1 MKIIGLTGVIG
12 AGKSTCA
19 DMMKRHGCR
28 VFDADARVHDLM
40 ENDADLI
47 KAFQSAY
54 PFCVQ
59 NGKIDRSLLARAAAD
74 GQIDVRD
81 LEKIIYPVL
90 EKRRDAFVKE
100 NANAD
105 FVVLDAPLLFEAGW
119 NEICDFVIA
128 VNAPETV
135 LKERVMAR
143 EGMTARKYEKLV
155 ARQLDAKEKIKKAD
169 YVVDT
174 SVGLSETE
182 SALKKILL
190 KESV

>member
-1 MKIIGLTGVIG
+1 MKIIGLTGAIG

-19 DMMKRHGCR
+19 RMMEKYGCR
-28 VFDADARVHDLM
+28 VFDADSRVHDLM

-47 KAFQSAY
+47 KAFQSAH
-54 PFCVQ
+54 PFCVK
-59 NGKIDRSLLARAAAD
+59 NGKIDRSLLAKAAAD
-74 GQIDVRD
+74 GQIDVRG

-90 EKRRDAFVKE
+90 EKRRDGFIKE
-100 NANAD
+100 NAGAD

-128 VNAPETV
+128 AAAPAAV

-143 EGMTARKYEKLV
+143 EGMTARKYEKLT

-174 SVGLSETE
+174 SAGLSETE
-182 SALKKILL
+182 SELRKILL